1 MGLAGKVAVVTGAGS
16 GIGRATA
23 RRFAEAGAQVV
34 AVDLDAE
41 RCEGLDALALGAD
54 VTEAGDVA
62 RVVRTAVERFGGLD
76 VFHNNAGMPAETKP
90 VTEITREEWNRVI
103 DVNLT
108 AFFLAAQAVVP
119 AMRERGGGSIIVTAS
134 IIARRPRPGLAAYI
148 AAKTG
153 VTGLARAL
161 ALELAPDRIRVNVI
175 NPGPARTPMLGRFG
189 LGADDEA
196 IGEGLPLGRLVEP
209 EDIAAAA
216 EYLASDAAAAVTGT
230 VLNVDA
236 GRDLT

>member
-1 MGLAGKVAVVTGAGS
+1 MGLGGKVAVVTGAGS

-23 RRFAEAGAQVV
+23 RRFAAAGASVV
-34 AVDLDAE
+34 AVDLDPE
-41 RCEGLDALALGAD
+41 RCDGLDALALGAD
-54 VTEAGDVA
+54 VTDADDVA
-62 RVVRTAVERFGGLD
+62 RVVRAAVERFGGLD
-76 VFHNNAGMPAETKP
+76 VFHNNAGLPSASKP
-90 VTEITREEWNRVI
+90 VTEITRAEWNRVL

-175 NPGPARTPMLGRFG
+175 NPGPARTPMLSSFG
-189 LGADDEA
+189 LGADDDA
-196 IGEGLPLGRLVEP
+196 IANGLPLGRLVEP
-209 EDIAAAA
+209 EDVAAAA
-216 EYLASDAAAAVTGT
+216 EYLASDAASAITGS
-230 VLNVDA
+230 VFNVDA

>member
-1 MGLAGKVAVVTGAGS
+1 MGLGGKVAVVTGAGS

-23 RRFAEAGAQVV
+23 RRFAEAGASVV
-34 AVDLDAE
+34 AVDLDASS
-41 RCEGLDALALGAD
+41 CEDGLALAAD
-54 VTEAGDVA
+54 VADA
-62 RVVRTAVERFGGLD
+62 ADMQRVVETAVERFGGVD
-76 VFHNNAGMPAETKP
+76 VFHNNAGLPAESKP
-90 VTEITREEWNRVI
+90 VTEITRAEWDRTLA
-103 DVNLT
+103 VNLT
-108 AFFLAAQAVVP
+108 AFFLATQAVVP
-119 AMRERGGGSIIVTAS
+119 AMRARGGGSIIVTAS
-134 IIARRPRPGLAAYI
+134 IIARRPRPGLAAYV

-175 NPGPARTPMLGRFG
+175 NPGPANTPMLSRFG
-189 LGADDEA
+189 LDPG
-196 IGEGLPLGRLVEP
+196 IGDALPLGRLVEP
-209 EDIAAAA
+209 EDVAAAA

>member
-1 MGLAGKVAVVTGAGS
+1 MGLGGKVAVVTGAGS

-23 RRFAEAGAQVV
+23 RRFAAAGAQVV
-34 AVDLDAE
+34 AVDLDAS
-41 RCEGLDALALGAD
+41 RCEDGLALAAD
-54 VTEAGDVA
+54 VTDADDMR
-62 RVVRTAVERFGGLD
+62 RVVSTAVERFGGLD
-76 VFHNNAGMPAETKP
+76 VFHNNAGLPAASKP
-90 VTEITREEWNRVI
+90 VTEITREEWDRVI

-175 NPGPARTPMLGRFG
+175 NPGPARTPMLAHFG
-189 LGADDEA
+189 LDPA
-196 IGEGLPLGRLVEP
+196 IGDALPLGRLVEP
-209 EDIAAAA
+209 EDVAAAA
-216 EYLASDAAAAVTGT
+216 EYLASDAAAAVTGS
-230 VLNVDA
+230 VFNVDA